1 MYASSLNVARA
12 CYSGLQLKKV
22 RMPTT
27 TIRLP
32 VDIKARIAQAA
43 SMANTNA
50 HSFILQAIADKLDV
64 AERQADFLVTAQQRY
79 AKIAVAGHAIAWADM
94 RHYLQERASGKP
106 EAKPKA
112 RRLGV

>member
-1 MYASSLNVARA
+1 MS
-12 CYSGLQLKKV
+12 
-22 RMPTT
+22 TT

-32 VDIKARIAQAA
+32 VDIKARIAQVA

-50 HSFILQAIADKLDV
+50 HSFILQAITDKLDV

-79 AKIAVAGHAIAWADM
+79 AKIAVTGHAIAWADM